1 MRPIVKAK
9 VGSAVTY
16 VDSQGHTVNHVVQ
29 EYYADYKETK
39 LPLVGNLG
47 PYCSYCERQ
56 LLASDLA
63 VEHIEP
69 KSKNGKETEW
79 ADFLI
84 ACNVCNGVKKDSVAD
99 RDSHWPHLNNTFLSF
114 IYDNTG
120 RIKVNPDLSAQSRAH
135 AQKLLDL
142 IHLQRCPDSSDIPT
156 EMDFRWCKRY
166 ETWNKATRQKELYL
180 HRSINEEDVIT
191 MAKSSGYWSVWFTVF
206 AGVDVILSRLISDF
220 PGTCASCFDKD
231 NHYAPIERNPGC
243 DDPV

>member
-29 EYYADYKETK
+29 EYYADYKEAK

-120 RIKVNPDLSAQSRAH
+120 RIKVNPDCLSAQISRAH
-135 AQKLLDL
+135 AQKLL
-142 IHLQRCPDSSDIPT
+142 
-156 EMDFRWCKRY
+156 
-166 ETWNKATRQKELYL
+166 
-180 HRSINEEDVIT
+180 T